1 MVDMSATLIHH
12 GHIRLLKK
20 ASKFGSVIVGLT
32 TDDEIRSKKHYDPE
46 LAFEF
51 RKEIL
56 ESIKY
61 VSEVVPTPWL
71 IDDDVL
77 DKYAIDLLV
86 HGSDNC
92 NVISSEKLK
101 IVPRTEAISSMDI
114 RSRVQKTITDINN
127 KKLMLNSGP
136 AVVLHENVKNT

>member
-1 MVDMSATLIHH
+1 M
-12 GHIRLLKK
+12 
-20 ASKFGSVIVGLT
+20 
-32 TDDEIRSKKHYDPE
+32 
-46 LAFEF
+46 
-51 RKEIL
+51 
-56 ESIKY
+56 
-61 VSEVVPTPWL
+61 PTPWL